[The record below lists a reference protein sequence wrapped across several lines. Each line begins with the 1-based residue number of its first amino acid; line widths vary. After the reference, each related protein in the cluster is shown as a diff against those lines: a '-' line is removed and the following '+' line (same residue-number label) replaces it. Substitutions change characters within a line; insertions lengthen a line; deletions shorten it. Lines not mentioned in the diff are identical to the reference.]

1 MCTLLNAP
9 FNACKWFKFTM
20 VLVSTWWAS
29 TYLRFRWVG
38 NQDLI
43 IDCSLF
49 IFILIENRC
58 NNVFL
63 MELENKTNNAIKK
76 YKKGINNMPS
86 ANWGNDTWK
95 SCNFW
100 PNNKTYQLGATLWKK
115 MLNIWWM
122 PLMKPRGVSHCDLAI
137 YIKKYLK
144 AKKKWR
150 FKYFTMSKYN
160 LQKIPLKETKILPNI
175 ITL

>member
-1 MCTLLNAP
+1 
-9 FNACKWFKFTM
+9 
-20 VLVSTWWAS
+20 
-29 TYLRFRWVG
+29 VG

-86 ANWGNDTWK
+86 AN
-95 SCNFW
+95 
-100 PNNKTYQLGATLWKK
+100 
-115 MLNIWWM
+115 
-122 PLMKPRGVSHCDLAI
+122 
-137 YIKKYLK
+137 
-144 AKKKWR
+144 
-150 FKYFTMSKYN
+150 
-160 LQKIPLKETKILPNI
+160 
-175 ITL
+175 